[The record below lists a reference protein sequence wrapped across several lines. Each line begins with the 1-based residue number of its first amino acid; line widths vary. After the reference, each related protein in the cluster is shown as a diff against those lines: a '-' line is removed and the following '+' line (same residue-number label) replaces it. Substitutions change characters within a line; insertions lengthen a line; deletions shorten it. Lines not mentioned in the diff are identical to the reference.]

1 MATQPTLQPGSEL
14 PPRALREALGV
25 TPEQMARLLDI
36 SRRSVE
42 RWERDG
48 KLPAR
53 PAVRQ
58 RLAQLQEIVELG
70 LMVLTPEG
78 LVMALHTPA
87 PIFDGCTGL
96 QLIER
101 GQAKRVVGTLAGI
114 YEGVPS

>member
-1 MATQPTLQPGSEL
+1 LATQPALQPGSEL

-25 TPEQMARLLDI
+25 SPEQMARLLDV
-36 SRRSVE
+36 SAKSVE

-53 PAVRQ
+53 TAVRQ

-70 LMVLTPEG
+70 LTVLKAEG
-78 LVMALHTPA
+78 LLMALHTPA

-101 GQAKRVVGTLAGI
+101 GQGQRVVGALAGI